1 MRIETV
7 RGRKIVCGHIYPKE
21 ELKVGQRW
29 AQADGADRVVVIRA
43 IEDDQ
48 ILYGDHGNDT
58 TYGKDWFNFQCRFC
72 LIVED

>member
-7 RGRKIVCGHIYPKE
+7 RGRKIVCGHIYKRD

-29 AQADGADRVVVIRA
+29 AQADGADRVVVIRV
-43 IEDDQ
+43 IEDDD

-58 TYGKDWFNFQCRFC
+58 TYSKDWFNFQCRFC